1 MYYMLPIYPWV
12 PKSLPRFDLWH
23 LPQPAQALAAIEQ
36 QGTPYAWA
44 AGGSHSRNRVGNQI
58 TYIYIY
64 TQYLERSRCHFIYD
78 INLEDNV
85 FFVKKIVF
93 TDVSKLNQG
102 HSLS

>member
-23 LPQPAQALAAIEQ
+23 LPQPAQALAAIEE

-58 TYIYIY
+58 TYIYIHSI
-64 TQYLERSRCHFIYD
+64 L
-78 INLEDNV
+78 NV
-85 FFVKKIVF
+85 V
-93 TDVSKLNQG
+93 DVILYMISILRTMCF
-102 HSLS
+102 L